1 MKSRAGSVGLLL
13 LGSGACALVYQ
24 TVWLREFRLIFGS
37 STAATAAVLAIFLGG
52 LGAGGLLLGRV
63 ADRYERPLVLYAALE
78 LLIAVWTALTPLLL
92 RGVEAL
98 YFKLGGSIGLGVVGG
113 TALRLVLAALVL
125 APATLLMGGTLP
137 AATRA
142 VESDDDTR
150 RSRFAVVYGLNTLG
164 AVAGALISTFVL
176 LETFGNRYTLWLACL
191 VNVLIALIAM
201 AIGRRMAAA
210 THPAYESAPE
220 AGRAPVGFV
229 CAAAAI
235 VGFIFMM
242 LELVWYRALAP
253 LLGGSTFTFGLILAV
268 ALLGIGAGSI
278 LFLLGN
284 RMRPASIATFAIT
297 CAAEALLIVAPFAIG
312 DGIAVIAAILRSMRA
327 IGFGGL
333 VASWAMVTLVVVL
346 PGALA
351 AGIQFPVLVSLLG
364 RGQRDVG
371 RHVGLAYAWNT
382 AGSFAGAV
390 ATGFGL
396 IPIVTING
404 VWRTGTVVLALV
416 ALAAVALAIGRREHP
431 AGIAVATVTSV
442 VAIVLAAAPGPSAA
456 WRHSP
461 IGAGRVDAR
470 DWDENEVRNYLRF
483 RRRAVTWQA
492 DGLESSV
499 ALSSEDGHALMV
511 NGKSDGHARIDAGTQ
526 VMSGML
532 GALLHPKPRRALVVG
547 LGTGT
552 TGGWLASIPEMER
565 VDIVEIE
572 PAIVD
577 AVVHFGPVNQNVHR
591 NPKAKIQIGDAR
603 EVLLVPGE
611 QYDLIASEPSNPYR
625 AGVASLFTTDFYRNV
640 RRRLAPGGLFMQ
652 WVQAYEIDLG
662 TLRTVYASYLS
673 VFPNVTTWQ
682 TQRGD
687 LVLFGSDGEIPI
699 DVARLQAT
707 IAREPYK
714 TALQKSWRVED
725 VEGIVAHYVCGT
737 GTARRLARGATL
749 NTDDKTVVEFGFA
762 RTVGDSDKFDLGEL
776 KVAAAM
782 SADRLPRIVTGGT
795 LDPYFITARRL
806 AMITAVAELP
816 VIDPL
821 MTPEMRARLDVHRHY
836 AEGRYVDLLSAWRT
850 QTRGPSDSS
859 EALTF
864 AEALAEGGNEQ
875 AMAFINLLRFD
886 HPIEADV
893 LTARLRWRQG
903 KTAEA
908 ADLMAKA
915 LTAYRTDPWP
925 LMIVMRRGLHIV
937 SELARRDQS
946 GATARRF
953 YELLR
958 QPFAVGLLTELRRKT
973 AYELAVMAVP
983 EPCGERA
990 IAALAAYEPNV
1001 PWERDM
1007 LRYRADCYKRKNHP
1021 LAASAQRDWEHFQ
1034 RNSAESVIDF
1044 LRR

>member
-24 TVWLREFRLIFGS
+24 TVWMREFRLIFGS

-63 ADRYERPLVLYAALE
+63 ADRFERPLVLYAVLE
-78 LLIAVWTALTPLLL
+78 LLIAVWTAVTPLLL
-92 RGVEAL
+92 RGVETL
-98 YFKLGGSIGLGVVGG
+98 YFKLGGSVALGVAGG

-125 APATLLMGGTLP
+125 APAVLLMGGTLP

-150 RSRFAVVYGLNTLG
+150 RTRFAVVYGLNTLG
-164 AVAGALISTFVL
+164 AVAGTLISTFLL
-176 LETFGNRYTLWLACL
+176 LETFGNRFTLWLACL
-191 VNVLIALIAM
+191 VNVLIALVAL
-201 AIGRRMAAA
+201 AIGRRMAPAA
-210 THPAYESAPE
+210 HAADESAPE

-284 RMRPASIATFAIT
+284 RARPASIATFAVT
-297 CAAEALLIVAPFAIG
+297 CAAEALLIIAPFAIG
-312 DGIAVIAAILRSMRA
+312 DGVAVIAAILRSLRA
-327 IGFGGL
+327 IGFAGL
-333 VASWAMVTLVVVL
+333 VASWAVVTLFVVL

-382 AGSFAGAV
+382 AGSFTGAV

-404 VWRTGTVVLALV
+404 VWRTGTVILALV
-416 ALAAVALAIGRREHP
+416 ALAAVALAIRRREHP
-431 AGIAVATVTSV
+431 AGIAVATIASV
-442 VAIVLAAAPGPSAA
+442 IAVVLAASPGPTAA

-470 DWDENEVRNYLRF
+470 DWDENEVRSYLHF

-532 GALLHPKPRRALVVG
+532 GALLHPNPRRVLVVG

-552 TGGWLASIPEMER
+552 TGGWLASIPEMQQ

-577 AVVHFGPVNQNVHR
+577 AVGFFGPVNQNVHR
-591 NPKAKIQIGDAR
+591 NPKAKIRIGDAR
-603 EVLLVPGE
+603 EVLLVPGA

-640 RRRLAPGGLFMQ
+640 RRRLAPGGLFVQ
-652 WVQAYEIDLG
+652 WVQAYEIDLD
-662 TLRTVYASYLS
+662 TLRTVYASYLT

-687 LVLFGSDGEIPI
+687 LLLFGSDGEIPI
-699 DVARLQAT
+699 DVARLQTT

-714 TALQKSWRVED
+714 SALQKAWRVED

-737 GTARRLARGATL
+737 RTARRLARGATL
-749 NTDDKTVVEFGFA
+749 NTDDRTVVEFGFA
-762 RTVGDSDKFDLGEL
+762 RTVGDADKFDLGEL

-782 SADRLPRIVTGGT
+782 SNDRQPRLVTGA
-795 LDPYFITARRL
+795 LDPYFLNARRL
-806 AMITAVAELP
+806 AMVTAVAEVP

-836 AEGRYVDLLSAWRT
+836 GDGRYADVLSAWRT
-850 QTRGPSDSS
+850 QTRGPSDSA

-875 AMAFINLLRFD
+875 ALAFISLLRFD
-886 HPIEADV
+886 HPVEADV

-903 KTAEA
+903 KTEEA
-908 ADLMAKA
+908 ADLLAKA
-915 LTAYRTDPWP
+915 FTAYRTDPWP
-925 LMIVMRRGLHIV
+925 LMIVMRRGLYII

-953 YELLR
+953 YEVLR
-958 QPFAVGLLTELRRKT
+958 QPFAVGLLNELRRET
-973 AYELAVMAVP
+973 VYDLAVMSAP

-990 IAALAAYEPNV
+990 MAALAAYEPHV
-1001 PWERDM
+1001 LWERDM
-1007 LRYRADCYKRKNHP
+1007 LRYRAECYKRKNHP
-1021 LAASAQRDWEHFQ
+1021 LAGRAQQDLEDFQ
-1034 RNSAESVIDF
+1034 SNAAESVIDF
-1044 LRR
+1044 LRQ